1 MAVRKRKVRRLK
13 SSFFAL
19 IIFIFSFI
27 LYLTSALFLRTY
39 NVSLSRQLQTCNAE
53 IETYTR
59 SNAAISIEIQQLST
73 MDRVMAIAD
82 EENMTQ
88 SPDNVVTINPER

>member
-1 MAVRKRKVRRLK
+1 MAVRKRRVRKLK

-19 IIFIFSFI
+19 IICMFSFV
-27 LYLTSALFLRTY
+27 LYLISALFLRTY
-39 NVSLSRQLQTCNAE
+39 NVSLSRQLQTANAE

-59 SNAAISIEIQQLST
+59 ANAAIAIEIQQLST

-88 SPDNVVTINPER
+88 NPDSVISISNER